1 MTVVKSDSQATAF
14 RARPEHNPK
23 ERTEKYRR
31 VHYYVSRMGVAISN
45 QLKQALLALRNAAP
59 QLQTEQ
65 MRVVASKQ
73 YTEDEF
79 LPAVKRLLCIYI
91 HLDAID
97 QGGELMPAWLMNYL
111 KLALH
116 ATDYLI
122 ANPEAMHIMESHADC
137 RNMNELTNEV
147 SQIVCE
153 TLGHGGCA
161 RAFAPAI
168 GTLIKSSQATR
179 NRILK
184 ESLTAPLS
192 ELGE

>member
-1 MTVVKSDSQATAF
+1 MSGAKTDTQSVPF
-14 RARPEHNPK
+14 RARPENNPK
-23 ERTEKYRR
+23 DRTEKYRR

-79 LPAVKRLLCIYI
+79 LPAVKELLCIYV

-122 ANPEAMHIMESHADC
+122 ATPEAMLVMESHADC

-147 SQIVCE
+147 SLKVCE

-161 RAFAPAI
+161 RAFAPAV
-168 GTLIKSSQATR
+168 GTLIKASRTTR

-184 ESLTAPLS
+184 ESLTLPLN

>member
-1 MTVVKSDSQATAF
+1 MPGSKTDSQSVAF
-14 RARPEHNPK
+14 HARPEHNPK
-23 ERTEKYRR
+23 DRTEKYRR

-79 LPAVKRLLCIYI
+79 LPAVKELLCIYI

-122 ANPEAMHIMESHADC
+122 ATPEAMFVMESHADC
-137 RNMNELTNEV
+137 RSLQELTNEV
-147 SQIVCE
+147 SHSVCQ
-153 TLGHGGCA
+153 TLGHGGCS

-184 ESLTAPLS
+184 DSLTMPLI